1 LAKTSPHGPILVVGL
16 GRFGSALALTLTE
29 LGVEVMAIDS
39 NGALVQRYADRL
51 THTVE
56 ADSTDESA
64 LRQLGVPDFHRAVV
78 GIGEHMEAS
87 ILTVSLLSELGV
99 REIWAQAVSK
109 EHARILQR
117 VGADHVIAPE
127 ADMGV
132 RVAHLVGGRMLD
144 YIEFGEFAMSRTEVP
159 REAWGKSL
167 ADAKFR
173 AKYGVTVV
181 AINPQRD
188 SYTFALPDTVVN
200 KGDILVV
207 AGTIEALDRFSQLD

>member
-1 LAKTSPHGPILVVGL
+1 MAKTTHGPVLVIGL
-16 GRFGSALALTLTE
+16 GRFGSALALTLTD
-29 LGVEVMAIDS
+29 LGVEVMAIDV

-56 ADSTDESA
+56 ADSTDEDA
-64 LRQLGVPDFHRAVV
+64 LRQLGVTDFRRAVV

-87 ILTVSLLSELGV
+87 ILTVSLLAELGV

-117 VGADHVIAPE
+117 IGAHHVIAPE

-167 ADAKFR
+167 SDAKFR

-181 AINPQRD
+181 AINPQKD
-188 SYTFALPDTVVN
+188 SYTFALPETVVN

-207 AGTIEALDRFSQLD
+207 AGTIEALDNFSQLD